1 MATGKVDAVPGRG
14 CAGDRGFVAPEYRK
28 QRSDNG
34 VASIH
39 GRLSPQ
45 TRMLS
50 DSDSL
55 DGLLDSFSQPIGAL
69 ARSPGVAVAASVLD
83 AAFSNAYYTS
93 PPMVDKTVRSARS
106 APYDVQQSAH
116 ASYMSQLADPSQGVW
131 EDRVP
136 LPCIHGGPSPAPI

>member
-1 MATGKVDAVPGRG
+1 MATGKADALPGRG
-14 CAGDRGFVAPEYRK
+14 CAGDRGFVAPEFRK

-34 VASIH
+34 AASIH

-45 TRMLS
+45 ARMLS

-55 DGLLDSFSQPIGAL
+55 DGLLDYFSQPIGAL
-69 ARSPGVAVAASVLD
+69 ARSPAVAVAASQLD
-83 AAFSNAYYTS
+83 GTFSSTYYTS
-93 PPMVDKTVRSARS
+93 PPMVDKTLRSARS

-131 EDRVP
+131 EGRVP
-136 LPCIHGGPSPAPI
+136 LSPADTVVGMAY